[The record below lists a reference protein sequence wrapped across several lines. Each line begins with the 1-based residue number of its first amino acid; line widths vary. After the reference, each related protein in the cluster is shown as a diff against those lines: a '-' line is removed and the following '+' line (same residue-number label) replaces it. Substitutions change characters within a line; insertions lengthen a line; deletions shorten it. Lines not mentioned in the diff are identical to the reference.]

1 MKEILRRFY
10 YLFRHTYT
18 HTHTDTH
25 SDLNSQTHSH
35 TWSMV
40 VPTRI
45 SVRKM
50 KMWVTRISF
59 DHLLIYALNRNRIT
73 TQTFG

>member
-1 MKEILRRFY
+1 MWILIQI
-10 YLFRHTYT
+10 HT
-18 HTHTDTH
+18 
-25 SDLNSQTHSH
+25 H

-59 DHLLIYALNRNRIT
+59 DHLLIYARTKQEQDNDT
-73 TQTFG
+73 DY